1 MPTPAPA
8 GNAAVPH
15 KHEQEH
21 APEPPV
27 AIIEPVP
34 ESIVELVEVAAGAA
48 TAAVDDATEEATGAA
63 TTAIDDA
70 AEATAG
76 AAAADED
83 EAMLL
88 AIVAIAIPAVPFC
101 CIAICMN

>member
-34 ESIVELVEVAAGAA
+34 ESIVELVE
-48 TAAVDDATEEATGAA
+48 AAVDDATEEATGAA

-76 AAAADED
+76 AAAAGED
-83 EAMLL
+83 AAMLL

>member
-1 MPTPAPA
+1 MPIPAPA

-27 AIIEPVP
+27 AIIELMP
-34 ESIVELVEVAAGAA
+34 ESMVELVEVAAGAA
-48 TAAVDDATEEATGAA
+48 TAAIDDAAEEATGAA
-63 TTAIDDA
+63 TTGIDDA

-76 AAAADED
+76 GATAAED
-83 EAMLL
+83 AAMLL
-88 AIVAIAIPAVPFC
+88 AVVAIAIVAVPFC